1 MSKALSLKLKD
12 EVFKETEKILYRNRK
27 PRNAYINEAIHFYNK
42 LWERKLLKE
51 ALRLESARVAADS
64 MEVLEAFEQLE
75 DDLRE

>member
-12 EVFKETEKILYRNRK
+12 EVFEEVEKILQKNRR

-51 ALRLESARVAADS
+51 ALRQESARVAADS

-75 DDLRE
+75 EDLGE

>member
-12 EVFKETEKILYRNRK
+12 EVFKETEKILHKNRQ

-42 LWERKLLKE
+42 MWERKLLKE